1 MEKFYR
7 HGLKF
12 TCTTCGECCKLPG
25 GRVEL
30 KISEAENISVFLH
43 LTMDDFLETFCTVE
57 DSGIYLKDNAKQ
69 HCIFWENETCAI
81 YDVRP
86 LQCRTFPF
94 WPENL
99 KSPYRWK
106 QLRSFCE
113 GVDRG
118 KLHTA
123 KQIETVRS
131 EQRKSDRENRR
142 ANKQIAFA
150 D

>member
-1 MEKFYR
+1 MGKFYKQ
-7 HGLKF
+7 GLKF

-30 KISEAENISVFLH
+30 KISEAENISAFLQR
-43 LTMDDFLETFCTVE
+43 TMDEFLERFCTVE
-57 DSGIYLKDNAKQ
+57 ESGIYLKDNAEQ
-69 HCIFWENETCAI
+69 HCIFLENTTCAI
-81 YDVRP
+81 YQVRP

-106 QLRSFCE
+106 QLRSFCQ

-118 KLHTA
+118 NFHTA
-123 KQIETVRS
+123 EQIETVLVR
-131 EQRKSDRENRR
+131 QRKSDRENRR
-142 ANKQIAFA
+142 AVKQTAFA